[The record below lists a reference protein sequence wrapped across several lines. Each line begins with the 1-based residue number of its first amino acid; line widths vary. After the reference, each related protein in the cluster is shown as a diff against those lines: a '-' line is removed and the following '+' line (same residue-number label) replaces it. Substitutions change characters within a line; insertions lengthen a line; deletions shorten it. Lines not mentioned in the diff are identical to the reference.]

1 MMLCSK
7 TSKECKFTTLI
18 LIILLIIWMIILAP
32 TSIYFISKAEN
43 YFISQIKKS
52 LLLNGSDSNLLTH
65 ANLAYTLHKTY
76 STLSRSADPKYP
88 LYFNLEKERLEK
100 LYDTIRGKKKV
111 KKFLI
116 YGRRRVFTPMDFSY
130 CHANE
135 CEVISGM
142 ERWQEADGLVLTNQE
157 LPNGI
162 RPSGQLWFTLMHES
176 PLNLAVA
183 DSLQNEVNFTISFRL
198 DSTIYSSYGYY
209 EPYIKA
215 HGPQTRYPLS
225 PRNFAAGRTKKVAWF
240 VSNCLPKSPR
250 MRYAKELSRHIP
262 VDIYGAC
269 GSMSCP
275 KNIETYSSTR
285 ECLKMIREN
294 YKFYLSFENSLCP
307 DYITEK
313 LYKNALRNEI
323 LPIVMGASLE
333 EYKEVTPPYSFIHV
347 DQFESPA
354 KLAEYLKYLD
364 RNDTAYNEYFAWHG
378 HGIIHDWDS
387 QPQCAMCLLAHTSPL
402 FGPYWVP
409 QVARWWNDGCNGR
422 RLRWNPED
430 NSCPAVFIVVHVN
443 NESQHFQTLT
453 LCNHSPSLSE
463 KHDTMTY
470 IIH

>member
-1 MMLCSK
+1 MKLFKLMTLCSK
-7 TSKECKFTTLI
+7 TSKECGFTTLI
-18 LIILLIIWMIILAP
+18 LIVLLIIWMIILAS
-32 TSIYFISKAEN
+32 TSIFFISKAEN
-43 YFISQIKKS
+43 YFISSEIKES
-52 LLLNGSDSNLLTH
+52 LLFNASDVNLLTQ

-76 STLSRSADPKYP
+76 STLSGSPFQKYP
-88 LYFNLEKERLEK
+88 LYFSLEKERLEK

-111 KKFLI
+111 KKFVI
-116 YGRRRVFTPMDFSY
+116 YGGKRIFTPMNFSY

-142 ERWQEADGLVLTNQE
+142 ERWQEADGLILSDE
-157 LPNGI
+157 KLPNGT
-162 RPSGQLWFTLMHES
+162 RPSEQLWFTLMHES

-225 PRNFAAGRTKKVAWF
+225 SRNFAAGRSKKVAWF

-262 VDIYGAC
+262 VDIYGKC
-269 GSMSCP
+269 GRMSCP
-275 KNIETYSSTR
+275 KSKETYASSP

-313 LYKNALRNEI
+313 LYRNALRNEI
-323 LPIVMGASLE
+323 LPIVMGASVE
-333 EYKEVTPPYSFIHV
+333 EYKKVAPPYSFIHV

-378 HGIIHDWDS
+378 H
-387 QPQCAMCLLAHTSPL
+387 
-402 FGPYWVP
+402 
-409 QVARWWNDGCNGR
+409 
-422 RLRWNPED
+422 
-430 NSCPAVFIVVHVN
+430 VHVN
-443 NESQHFQTLT
+443 NESPHFQTLT
-453 LCNHSPSLSE
+453 LCHQSPSLSE
-463 KHDTMTY
+463 KHDTM
-470 IIH
+470 IDIHNPQTVCAVL